1 MASIKLPFELKGI
14 FFNKQ
19 SVKKVIGYII
29 LLIMKRNKFIGK
41 ANIWLI
47 VFLFGFLSWVILL
60 SLNSRI
66 GNINSPWSQGTLTVL
81 PSLIVFI
88 LFSYIIIYTIRNFEN

>member
-47 VFLFGFLSWVILL
+47 VFIFGCF
-60 SLNSRI
+60 
-66 GNINSPWSQGTLTVL
+66 T
-81 PSLIVFI
+81 
-88 LFSYIIIYTIRNFEN
+88 